1 MTNLFM
7 LMFLAGMQTADAHHK
22 HRAAKPAPPPQH
34 RHVRPAPRHISH
46 KPYHHDGRKYY
57 DDHDGLVWV
66 WNRGHWLSGHWI
78 RGRWEISVHL

>member
-22 HRAAKPAPPPQH
+22 HRAAKPTPPPQH
-34 RHVRPAPRHISH
+34 RHVRPPPRHISH

-57 DDHDGLVWV
+57 DDHDGIVWV

-78 RGRWEISVHL
+78 RGRWEVSIHL